1 MRIGV
6 LVVCLLGLVW
16 TAAAQ
21 TANGTITG
29 TVIDPTGAVIAN
41 ATVEVK
47 NTGTGV
53 VYKSVSTQTGNY
65 TATQLPV
72 GQYEISVTVQGFKK
86 YNREGLEL
94 TAAQIMRIDVPLEVG
109 ASTESV
115 TVKAEASLL
124 KTESSDVTHNITID
138 NMTNLPILGI
148 GGNNTGSS
156 GIRNPYN
163 STVMIPGVRY
173 VVNSAMVIN
182 GANSNSESVRIEGQD
197 ATNHTLNAFSLQ
209 QEQPSAD
216 SIQEVAIQ
224 TSNYAAEFGT
234 AGGGVFNITMKSGT
248 NQYHGTAYDYFVN
261 EFLFAAY
268 PFSNDGSGNKVL
280 PRQRRQDWGG
290 SMGGPIYIPKLYDGR
305 NKSFF
310 FYNWEQYNESQQ
322 LNINQTLPVDVYR
335 NGDFSAISPNGTC
348 SLCAQLGIPT
358 TPLAS
363 KDALGR
369 NIFAN
374 TIYDPATR
382 QINPANGQGY
392 ADPFVGNK
400 IQPAQFDPI
409 AKKILNLIPRA
420 TNQSL
425 LTANT
430 LGSQRGERVTAIP
443 SLKIDQSISSKHKAS
458 FFWNNTG
465 TDSQFSLPLGGADA
479 LPDLISAAR
488 GTFIHSKILRLN
500 YDYSVTPTMLLHLG
514 AGFQQI
520 NFNDDSPFT
529 TFDPLKTCL
538 PNQGGSGC
546 TTLGLQGFENTKF
559 FPTIAALTVA
569 NTSLGGM
576 QQMGNSLVHTYYLQQ
591 KPSFNAN
598 STVIHQNHTF
608 KFGGE
613 VYFQGTITNPPSAV
627 GLSFNANATGL
638 PFTPTA
644 GLSGQNIGFPFAS
657 FLLGDLGGSATT
669 AAATQIAPTDY
680 RVGKSQWAFF
690 AQDTWKVTRKLT
702 LDYGIRYD
710 YGGYA
715 REEYGRSANFSP
727 NVANPSAGNHPGAV
741 IYEATCNCQFAS
753 NYPFGI
759 GPRIGAAYQLDSK
772 TVLRGGWGVVYSFTP
787 DVGGNAAATLNYPQT
802 GPSPF
807 VNIET
812 PGVIP
817 QAVWPVF
824 DPGLFP
830 AVGTTAQSPSAID
843 RNAGRPARQNQYSFG
858 IQREISR
865 DLVIEASYVANRG
878 VWWAGQ
884 GTQSGSGPLGYLNQ
898 VSPDTYAKYGL
909 FPYTNVADNTLI
921 AQQINT
927 TGVITR
933 VGNLLPYA
941 GFPTTSSLTQT
952 LRPFPQYSALN
963 VTVSP
968 TGNTWYDSLQVKA
981 TKRFSHGLQVNSN
994 FTWSKAFVSLRQD
1007 IFNPSRAKSIQSTDQ
1022 PFLLNLNATY
1032 TTPGATFLN
1041 RWKVANLLVKD
1052 WQLGTY
1058 VQYGSGLPLAPPA
1071 RVSPN
1076 NLITGGSQ
1084 IRVPGVPLYLKDL
1097 NCHCINPW
1105 TDQVLNPAAWQ
1116 DPPQGVFGPGPT
1128 GASNLYY
1135 TDFRGPRR
1143 PQENVNFGRNFRI
1156 KERMNLQIRAE
1167 FVNMFNRVY
1176 LPSPSTSGNPVN
1188 LPSKNGSS
1196 QITSGFGTITGV
1208 APATGSVPSVGATG
1222 LAQAPRTGTLIAR
1235 FTF

>member
-1 MRIGV
+1 MR
-6 LVVCLLGLVW
+6 LLCLLILLCVC
-16 TAAAQ
+16 TFSLFAQ
-21 TANGTITG
+21 AGAGTITG
-29 TVIDPTGAVIAN
+29 IVSDPTGSVVSN
-41 ATVEVK
+41 ASVEAK
-47 NTGTGV
+47 NVETGN
-53 VYKSVSTQTGNY
+53 VYRATSTDTGNY
-65 TATQLPV
+65 TIPQLPA
-72 GQYEISVTVQGFKK
+72 GRYELSVNVSGFKK
-86 YNREGLEL
+86 YDRQNL
-94 TAAQIMRIDVPLEVG
+94 TLAVTQVMRLDVGLEVG
-109 ASTESV
+109 SNAETV
-115 TVKAEASLL
+115 TVTAEASLL

-173 VVNSAMVIN
+173 VVNSAMVVN

-261 EFLFAAY
+261 EFLFAGY
-268 PFSNDGSGNKVL
+268 PYSNDGSGHKLL
-280 PRQRRQDWGG
+280 PRQRRNDYGG
-290 SMGGPIYIPKLYDGR
+290 SMGGPIYIPKIYDGR

-310 FYNWEQYNESQQ
+310 FYNWEEYLENQQ
-322 LNINQTLPVDVYR
+322 LSPSQTLPVDLYR

-348 SLCAQLGIPT
+348 SLCGQLGIPT

-374 TIYDPATR
+374 TVYDPSTR
-382 QINPANGQGY
+382 AVNSANGQGY
-392 ADPFVGNK
+392 ANVFVNNK
-400 IQPAQFDPI
+400 VPLAQFDPTT
-409 AKKILNLIPRA
+409 KKILNLIPKA
-420 TNQSL
+420 ANQSL

-430 LGSQRGERVTAIP
+430 SGSQLGKRTTAIP
-443 SLKIDQSISSKHKAS
+443 SLKVDQSISSKHKAS

-500 YDYSVTPTMLLHLG
+500 YDYTVTPSMLLHLG

-520 NFNDDSPFT
+520 NFNDDSPYT

-538 PNQGGSGC
+538 PNQGTSSC
-546 TTLGLQGFENTKF
+546 TTLGLQGFENAKF
-559 FPTIAALTVA
+559 FPTIASTLGTG
-569 NTSLGGM
+569 SIGGM
-576 QQMGNSLVHTYYLQQ
+576 QQMGNALVHTYYLQQ

-598 STVIHQNHTF
+598 TTLIHQSHTM

-627 GLSFNANATGL
+627 GLAFGAGATGL
-638 PFTPTA
+638 PFTPSA
-644 GLSGQNIGFPFAS
+644 GLSGQTIGIPFAS
-657 FLLGDLGGSATT
+657 FLLGDLNVSGLT
-669 AAATQIAPTDY
+669 AAASQIAPTDY

-702 LDYGIRYD
+702 LDYGLRYD
-710 YGGYA
+710 FGGYA
-715 REEYGRSANFSP
+715 REQYGRSANFSP
-727 NVANPSAGNHPGAV
+727 NVPNPSAGNHPGAV
-741 IYEATCNCQFAS
+741 IYEATCNCKFAS
-753 NYPFGI
+753 NYPFAF
-759 GPRIGAAYQLDSK
+759 GPRLGAAYQIDPK

-787 DVGGNAAATLNYPQT
+787 DVAGNAAATLNYPQT

-807 VNIET
+807 VNIQT

-865 DLVIEASYVANRG
+865 NLVIEASYVANRG

-884 GTQSGSGPLGYLNQ
+884 GAQSGTGPLGYLNQ

-933 VGNLLPYA
+933 LGNLLPYA
-941 GFPTTSSLTQT
+941 GFPTSSTVTQA

-963 VTVSP
+963 VSVSP

-981 TKRFSHGLQVNSN
+981 TKRFSRGLQVNSN
-994 FTWSKAFVSLRQD
+994 FTWSKAFNSARSDL
-1007 IFNPSRAKSIQSTDQ
+1007 FNPDSQHKALQSTDQ

-1032 TTPGATFLN
+1032 TTPGSRFLN
-1041 RWKVANLLVKD
+1041 RWRAANWVVKD
-1052 WQLGTY
+1052 WQIGTF
-1058 VQYGSGLPLAPPA
+1058 VQYGSGLLLTPPT
-1071 RVSPN
+1071 RVSTN
-1076 NLITGGSQ
+1076 NLVAGGSQ

-1097 NCHCINPW
+1097 NCHCINPY

-1116 DPPQGVFGPGPT
+1116 DPAQGVFGPSGFY
-1128 GASNLYY
+1128 S
-1135 TDFRGPRR
+1135 DFRGPRR
-1143 PQENVNFGRNFRI
+1143 PQENINFGRNFRL

-1167 FVNMFNRVY
+1167 FVNMFNRTY
-1176 LPSPSTSGNPVN
+1176 YQNPTTTGNPIN
-1188 LPSKNGSS
+1188 PPSRNGSG
-1196 QITSGFGTITGV
+1196 QITSGFGTINEAV
-1208 APATGSVPSVGATG
+1208 SAGSLPT
-1222 LAQAPRTGTLIAR
+1222 LAQPPRTGTLIAR

>member
-1 MRIGV
+1 MRFT
-6 LVVCLLGLVW
+6 LLAVCLFALAW
-16 TAAAQ
+16 TASAQ

-29 TVIDPTGAVIAN
+29 NIADQTGAVVPN

-47 NTGTGV
+47 NSGTGI
-53 VYKSVSTQTGNY
+53 VYRSVSTPTGNY

-72 GQYEISVTVQGFKK
+72 GQYEISITVQGFKK
-86 YNREGLEL
+86 YNRQGLDL
-94 TAAQIMRIDVPLEVG
+94 SAAQIMRVDVALEVG
-109 ASTESV
+109 SNSESV
-115 TVKAEASLL
+115 TVNAEASLL

-138 NMTNLPILGI
+138 NLTNLPILGI

-173 VVNSAMVIN
+173 VVNSVMVVN

-216 SIQEVAIQ
+216 SIQEVAVQ

-248 NQYHGTAYDYFVN
+248 NQFHGTAYDYFVN
-261 EFLFAAY
+261 EFLFAGY
-268 PFSNDGSGNKVL
+268 PYSNDGSGNKVR
-280 PRQRRQDWGG
+280 PRNRRNDYGG
-290 SMGGPIYIPKLYDGR
+290 SMGGPVYIPKIYDGR
-305 NKSFF
+305 NKTFF
-310 FYNWEQYNESQQ
+310 FYNWEEYIEKQE
-322 LNINQTLPVDVYR
+322 LNISQTLPVDAYR

-348 SLCAQLGIPT
+348 SLCAALGVPT

-374 TIYDPATR
+374 TIYDPASR
-382 QINPANGQGY
+382 AVNPANGQGY
-392 ADPFVGNK
+392 ANVFFGNK
-400 IQPAQFDPI
+400 VPVAQFDTT
-409 AKKILNLIPRA
+409 AKKILNLIPA
-420 TNQSL
+420 AGNQSL

-430 LGSQRGERVTAIP
+430 TGSQPGERTTAIP
-443 SLKIDQSISSKHKAS
+443 SLKVDQSISSKHKVS

-500 YDYSVTPTMLLHLG
+500 YDYSMTPTVLLHLG

-520 NFNDDSPFT
+520 NFIDDSPYT
-529 TFDPLKTCL
+529 TFDALKTCL
-538 PNQGGSGC
+538 PNQGASGC
-546 TTLGLQGFENTKF
+546 VTLGLQGFENAKF
-559 FPTIAALTVA
+559 FPTIAAMMGS
-569 NTSLGGM
+569 NSSGGM
-576 QQMGNSLVHTYYLQQ
+576 QQMGNALVHTYYLQQ

-598 STVIHQNHTF
+598 ATVIHQNHTL

-627 GLSFNANATGL
+627 GLSFGVGATAL
-638 PFTPTA
+638 PFTPAA
-644 GLSGQNIGFPFAS
+644 GLSGQTIGIPFAS
-657 FLLGDLGGSATT
+657 FLLGDLSAGAAVFGAAP
-669 AAATQIAPTDY
+669 AAASQIAPTDY

-702 LDYGIRYD
+702 LDYGVRYD

-715 REEYGRSANFSP
+715 REQYGRSANFSP
-727 NVANPSAGNHPGAV
+727 NVPNPSAGNHPGAV

-759 GPRIGAAYQLDSK
+759 GPRIGAAYQLNSK
-772 TVLRGGWGVVYSFTP
+772 TVLRGGWGIVYSFTP
-787 DVGGNAAATLNYPQT
+787 DVGGNAAATLQYPQT
-802 GPSPF
+802 GPNPF
-807 VNIET
+807 VNIQT

-865 DLVIEASYVANRG
+865 DLVLDVSYVANRG

-884 GTQSGSGPLGYLNQ
+884 GSQSGTGPLGYLNQ
-898 VSPDTYAKYGL
+898 VSPDIYAKYGL
-909 FPYTNVADNTLI
+909 HPYTDANDNTLI

-927 TGVITR
+927 TAVIAKL
-933 VGNLLPYA
+933 GNQLPYA
-941 GFPTTSSLTQT
+941 GFPTSSSVTQM

-994 FTWSKAFVSLRQD
+994 FTWSKALNSARVDL
-1007 IFNPSRAKSIQSTDQ
+1007 FNPDSQRKALQSTDQ

-1032 TTPGATFLN
+1032 TTPGSRYLDK
-1041 RWKVANLLVKD
+1041 WKAANWLVKD
-1052 WQLGTY
+1052 WQIGTY
-1058 VQYGSGLPLAPPA
+1058 VQYSSGLLLTPPT
-1071 RVSPN
+1071 RVSTN
-1076 NLITGGSQ
+1076 NLVSGGSQ
-1084 IRVPGVPLYLKDL
+1084 IRVPGVDLYLKNP
-1097 NCHCINPW
+1097 NCGCINPW
-1105 TDQVLNPAAWQ
+1105 VDQVLNPAAWK
-1116 DPPQGVFGPGPT
+1116 DPAPGVFGPAGFY
-1128 GASNLYY
+1128 G
-1135 TDFRGPRR
+1135 DFRGPRR
-1143 PQENVNFGRNFRI
+1143 PQENINFGRNFRI

-1176 LPSPSTSGNPVN
+1176 LQNITTTGNPVN
-1188 LPSKNGSS
+1188 PPSKNGSQ
-1196 QITSGFGTITGV
+1196 QITGGFGTINEAV
-1208 APATGSVPSVGATG
+1208 ANGSIPT
-1222 LAQAPRTGTLIAR
+1222 LAAPPRTGTLIAR

>member
-1 MRIGV
+1 MRIS
-6 LVVCLLGLVW
+6 LLGLSVCMLAW
-16 TAAAQ
+16 TASAQ

-29 TVIDPTGAVIAN
+29 SVNDQTGSVVPN
-41 ATVEVK
+41 AAVEVK
-47 NTGTGV
+47 NTETGSI
-53 VYKSVSTQTGNY
+53 YRALSTATGNY

-72 GQYEISVTVQGFKK
+72 GRYEISVAVQGFKK
-86 YNREGLEL
+86 YTRQGLEL
-94 TAAQIMRIDVPLEVG
+94 TAAQIMRIDIPLEIG
-109 ASTESV
+109 STGEV
-115 TVKAEASLL
+115 LTVNAEASLL

-173 VVNSAMVIN
+173 VVNSAMVVN

-248 NQYHGTAYDYFVN
+248 NQYHGTAYDYMVN
-261 EFLFAAY
+261 EFLFAGY
-268 PFSNDGSGNKVL
+268 PFSSDGAGHKL
-280 PRQRRQDWGG
+280 RPRQRRNDYGG
-290 SMGGPIYIPKLYDGR
+290 SMGGPIYIPKVYDGR
-305 NKSFF
+305 NKTFF
-310 FYNWEQYNESQQ
+310 FYNWEEYIENQA
-322 LNINQTLPVDVYR
+322 LNISQTLPIDAYR

-348 SLCAQLGIPT
+348 SLCSQLGIPT

-374 TIYDPATR
+374 TIYDPGSRA
-382 QINPANGQGY
+382 INAANGQGY
-392 ADPFVGNK
+392 ATAFVGNK
-400 IQPAQFDPI
+400 IPLAQFDPT
-409 AKKILNLIPRA
+409 AKKILNLIPA
-420 TNQSL
+420 AGNQSL

-430 LGSQRGERVTAIP
+430 TGSQLGQRTTAIP
-443 SLKIDQSISSKHKAS
+443 SLKIDQSINSKQKAS

-488 GTFIHSKILRLN
+488 GTFIHSRILRLN
-500 YDYSVTPTMLLHLG
+500 YDYSMTPTMLLHLG

-520 NFNDDSPFT
+520 KFIDDSPYT

-538 PNQGGSGC
+538 PNQVGSGC
-546 TTLGLQGFENTKF
+546 VTLGLQGFENTKF
-559 FPTIAALTVA
+559 FPTIAALTVTG
-569 NTSLGGM
+569 TSLGGM
-576 QQMGNSLVHTYYLQQ
+576 QQMGNALVHTYYLQQ

-598 STVIHQNHTF
+598 TTVIHQNHTL

-680 RVGKSQWAFF
+680 RIGKSQWAFF
-690 AQDTWKVTRKLT
+690 AQDTWKITRKLT

-710 YGGYA
+710 YGGYG
-715 REEYGRSANFSP
+715 REEYGRSANFGGTVP
-727 NVANPSAGNHPGAV
+727 NPSAGNRLGAV

-759 GPRIGAAYQLDSK
+759 GPRIGAAYQINSK

-787 DVGGNAAATLNYPQT
+787 DVAGNAAATLNYPQT

-807 VNIET
+807 VNIQT
-812 PGVIP
+812 PGVVP
-817 QAVWPVF
+817 QAVWPTF
-824 DPGLFP
+824 DAGLFP
-830 AVGTTAQSPSAID
+830 AVGTTAQSPAAID

-858 IQREISR
+858 IQHEVSR
-865 DLVIEASYVANRG
+865 DLVVEASFVANRG

-884 GTQSGSGPLGYLNQ
+884 GAQSGTGPLGYLNQ
-898 VSPDTYAKYGL
+898 VSPDVYAKFGL
-909 FPYTNVADNTLI
+909 SPYTSVADNTLI

-927 TGVITR
+927 TAVIAK
-933 VGNLLPYA
+933 VGNLVPYS
-941 GFPTTSSLTQT
+941 GFPTSSSLTQA
-952 LRPFPQYSALN
+952 LRPYPQFSALN

-968 TGNTWYDSLQVKA
+968 TGRTWYDSLQAKV

-994 FTWSKAFVSLRQD
+994 FTWSKAFVLLRQD
-1007 IFNPSRAKSIQSTDQ
+1007 LFNPSMTKSIQSTDQ

-1032 TTPGATFLN
+1032 TTPGATFLK
-1041 RWKVANLLVKD
+1041 RWKAANLLVKD
-1052 WQLGTY
+1052 WQIGTY
-1058 VQYGSGLPLAPPA
+1058 VQYGSGLPLAPPT
-1071 RVSPN
+1071 RVSTN
-1076 NLITGGSQ
+1076 NLATGGSQ
-1084 IRVPGVPLYLKDL
+1084 IRVPGVPLYLKDP
-1097 NCHCINPW
+1097 NCHCINPY
-1105 TDQVLNPAAWQ
+1105 TDQVLNPAGWQ
-1116 DPPQGVFGPGPT
+1116 DPAQGVFSPGPT

-1143 PQENVNFGRNFRI
+1143 PQENINFGRNFRI

-1167 FVNMFNRVY
+1167 FVNMFNRTY
-1176 LPSPSTSGNPVN
+1176 LQNITTTGNPIN
-1188 LPSKNGSS
+1188 PPSKNGSG
-1196 QITSGFGTITGV
+1196 QITSGFGTINEAV
-1208 APATGSVPSVGATG
+1208 AKGAIPT
-1222 LAQAPRTGTLIAR
+1222 LAQPPRTGTLIAR